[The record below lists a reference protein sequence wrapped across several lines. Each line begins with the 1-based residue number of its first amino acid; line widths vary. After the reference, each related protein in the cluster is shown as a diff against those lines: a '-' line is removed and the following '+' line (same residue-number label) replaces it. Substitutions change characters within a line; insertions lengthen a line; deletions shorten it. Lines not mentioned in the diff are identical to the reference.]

1 MLGVCKYFLLETNIS
16 LKQVYKTFY
25 PVNSLI
31 RDARWNR
38 SDGLKSSSS
47 YIKQPSVVAKR
58 VIDTQSK
65 WDIDTHAKFAVIYSK
80 SRGRY
85 FISRQHKNNRG
96 KVFKQTL
103 LTHLHVNSHLT

>member
-58 VIDTQSK
+58 VIDTVK
-65 WDIDTHAKFAVIYSK
+65 VGYGHACKICSNL
-80 SRGRY
+80 
-85 FISRQHKNNRG
+85 Q
-96 KVFKQTL
+96 
-103 LTHLHVNSHLT
+103 